1 MLTTWVYHRRKDM
14 NGQVE
19 YFFLGMI
26 PLRSCQHVFC
36 LSCISRA
43 LANKAE
49 CPLCRE
55 EMHVLRLRRCQPL
68 QALVDEVQ
76 VPGQLSWQSFHF
88 WILQK
93 FRIPILGYPKIF
105 HVWEN
110 DDQNRETSCHIFT
123 QHVLKRG
130 PADFM
135 VRFLSEPGNPPKLV
149 RFT

>member
-1 MLTTWVYHRRKDM
+1 MPWEFLMSSWWTNVKLQKPCAVSFARRFSLSPQQAEAARVWNKQSAAVFVCLMEDMLTTWVYHRRKDM

-26 PLRSCQHVFC
+26 PLLRSCQHVFC

-55 EMHVLRLRRCQPL
+55 EMHASHLRRCQPI

-76 VPGQLSWQSFHF
+76 VPRRYVCRRS
-88 WILQK
+88 
-93 FRIPILGYPKIF
+93 
-105 HVWEN
+105 
-110 DDQNRETSCHIFT
+110 
-123 QHVLKRG
+123 
-130 PADFM
+130 
-135 VRFLSEPGNPPKLV
+135 LV
-149 RFT
+149 